1 MPGYG
6 QEKLQTLVNY
16 DNGEHIT
23 LAMNAMKQAQSL
35 LQRPTTTEEL
45 TQTLTTAPE
54 NDTIVEE
61 EVITTPA
68 TPEPKIEEKVIE
80 PKVQADAVAEKPKI
94 EEKRIEKVMDT
105 TTTPGGY
112 EPGKAS
118 NLQENLKQSE
128 SSGRYD
134 VVNKEGYMGAYQ
146 FGDARLTDYKKATN
160 TKFSNDD
167 FTNSKELQDKVF
179 NWHRQDIE
187 ASITKRGLDKYI
199 GTEILDIPITKE
211 GLIAVAHL
219 GGKTGMKKFLE
230 SNGKYNPADSNGT
243 KLSDYL
249 NKFKGNS

>member
-6 QEKLQTLVNY
+6 QDKIKMLVNY
-16 DNGEHIT
+16 DSGENVSY
-23 LAMNAMKQAQSL
+23 AKNAMKMAQSL
-35 LQRPTTTEEL
+35 LVRPTT
-45 TQTLTTAPE
+45 LTTEPKD
-54 NDTIVEE
+54 DTIIEEVTTSPVTPEPEVQINAVEE
-61 EVITTPA
+61 
-68 TPEPKIEEKVIE
+68 EPKIEEKI
-80 PKVQADAVAEKPKI
+80 
-94 EEKRIEKVMDT
+94 IEKTMDT
-105 TTTPGGY
+105 TTTPRVD

-128 SSGRYD
+128 SSGRYN

-187 ASITKRGLDKYI
+187 ASITKSGLDKYI

-249 NKFKGNS
+249 NKFKGSSNGN